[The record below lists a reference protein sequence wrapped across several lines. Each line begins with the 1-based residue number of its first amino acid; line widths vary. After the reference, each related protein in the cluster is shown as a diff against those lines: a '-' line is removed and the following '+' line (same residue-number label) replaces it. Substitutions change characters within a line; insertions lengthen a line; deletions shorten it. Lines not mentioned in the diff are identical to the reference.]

1 MPRLP
6 GQQEVCPPKYSFSCV
21 WHAHL
26 STRQH
31 RNFLDTFG
39 FNERDEG
46 SCTCTGMTHLSPTVW
61 IERLRL
67 SFNLY
72 SCLFFRQLPCTVNA
86 KECAILDFR
95 RVNLGPVLRMVCV
108 SSEGDASASVWSQGG
123 SIDTGVWA
131 LQQAA
136 PLQTNCLWCNWGLR
150 PLWEAYIS
158 LYVELFKEQWI
169 SISGC
174 KIVFGASPACSPLS
188 KQWQRGLFQDGTC
201 NSEALTGW
209 RRNGMQN

>member
-1 MPRLP
+1 MKGMREAAPAP
-6 GQQEVCPPKYSFSCV
+6 G
-21 WHAHL
+21 WHISVPLCELNVSDFPLIFILAYFWVPTTALHRERQRVRDFWFQ
-26 STRQH
+26 TRK
-31 RNFLDTFG
+31 L
-39 FNERDEG
+39 G
-46 SCTCTGMTHLSPTVW
+46 S
-61 IERLRL
+61 
-67 SFNLY
+67 
-72 SCLFFRQLPCTVNA
+72 
-86 KECAILDFR
+86 
-95 RVNLGPVLRMVCV
+95 VLRMVCV

-150 PLWEAYIS
+150 PLWEAHIS